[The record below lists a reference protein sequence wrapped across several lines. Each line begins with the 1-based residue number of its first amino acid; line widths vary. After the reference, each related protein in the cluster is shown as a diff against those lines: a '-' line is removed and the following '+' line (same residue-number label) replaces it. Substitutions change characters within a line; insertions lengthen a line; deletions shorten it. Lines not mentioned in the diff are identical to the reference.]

1 MHFLDVLFRIPER
14 YQCNLGSIR
23 QNTFFNQSWD
33 GPNSDEPYLSPCNNN
48 AEKIT
53 CWTHRSVEST
63 LMHSVLLIIA
73 GLTVFFALCELVY
86 NVWYLSRKPARKLT
100 RKVSTKIDVLFNRNS
115 SLSRK
120 KSERAVAENYVQ
132 EEIRASNYNLTRGV
146 IDNYECWKSEVMFL
160 RKVHCGSLF
169 RIDEKFLCLC
179 SCIIYISGYLS
190 MLTKQESG
198 AKISPDLILDCI
210 FPQTIKEVRTFW
222 SSSKFGSPFLTATYL
237 LPHCNFT
244 LV

>member
-1 MHFLDVLFRIPER
+1 MRVVNSQIVLITEDVRIRNMKIITLIIQVILEALSILALTWLQMQRHNVSNVFQMHFLDVLFRIPEK

-23 QNTFFNQSWD
+23 QNTFFNKSWD

-115 SLSRK
+115 SMSRK

-146 IDNYECWKSEVMFL
+146 IDNYEC
-160 RKVHCGSLF
+160 
-169 RIDEKFLCLC
+169 
-179 SCIIYISGYLS
+179 
-190 MLTKQESG
+190 
-198 AKISPDLILDCI
+198 
-210 FPQTIKEVRTFW
+210 
-222 SSSKFGSPFLTATYL
+222 
-237 LPHCNFT
+237 
-244 LV
+244 